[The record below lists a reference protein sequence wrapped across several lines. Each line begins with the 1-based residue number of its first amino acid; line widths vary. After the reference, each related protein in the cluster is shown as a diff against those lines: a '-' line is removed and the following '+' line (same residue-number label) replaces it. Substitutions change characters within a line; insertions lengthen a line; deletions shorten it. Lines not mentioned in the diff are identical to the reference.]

1 MYIEI
6 IIAPSPVALQ
16 DKVNRWVITEAGRV
30 RVLNISPMSYQGSGY
45 FVTVV
50 YEPRQMAYLSPVSSG
65 IQYAICT
72 RRARN
77 KRNTPPTRYSD

>member
-50 YEPRQMAYLSPVSSG
+50 YEPR
-65 IQYAICT
+65 
-72 RRARN
+72 
-77 KRNTPPTRYSD
+77 